1 MLVYPGVFI
10 ALARGFILLRNVCY
24 NKSLSIRSNICGFG
38 YAAASVS
45 GCKIITGNFSY
56 SLLFFII
63 GRILPKKWFDYNAFP
78 YKAFDCEKDG
88 KIYEKIA
95 ISKWQSKVPDMS
107 RIFPKL
113 MPKKR
118 MVATDPDTLLLMVR
132 ETCIA
137 ELIHVLLSIC
147 GLFGIYIMPGVWG
160 VLFYAAYFLLGNL
173 PFILIQRY
181 NRPRL
186 VRIYEKKRSMVK

>member
-1 MLVYPGVFI
+1 MRFWICCGYY
-10 ALARGFILLRNVCY
+10 A
-24 NKSLSIRSNICGFG
+24 SIG
-38 YAAASVS
+38 
-45 GCKIITGNFSY
+45 
-56 SLLFFII
+56 LLFFII

-107 RIFPKL
+107 RIFPML

-160 VLFYAAYFLLGNL
+160 VLFYAGLFSPWQSCHLYLYSATTW
-173 PFILIQRY
+173 P
-181 NRPRL
+181 RPGPDIRK
-186 VRIYEKKRSMVK
+186 EKEYGEIE

>member
-1 MLVYPGVFI
+1 
-10 ALARGFILLRNVCY
+10 
-24 NKSLSIRSNICGFG
+24 
-38 YAAASVS
+38 
-45 GCKIITGNFSY
+45 
-56 SLLFFII
+56 
-63 GRILPKKWFDYNAFP
+63 
-78 YKAFDCEKDG
+78 
-88 KIYEKIA
+88 
-95 ISKWQSKVPDMS
+95 MS

-160 VLFYAAYFLLGNL
+160 VLFYNL

>member
-1 MLVYPGVFI
+1 
-10 ALARGFILLRNVCY
+10 
-24 NKSLSIRSNICGFG
+24 
-38 YAAASVS
+38 
-45 GCKIITGNFSY
+45 
-56 SLLFFII
+56 
-63 GRILPKKWFDYNAFP
+63 
-78 YKAFDCEKDG
+78 
-88 KIYEKIA
+88 
-95 ISKWQSKVPDMS
+95 MS

-118 MVATDPDTLLLMVR
+118 MVATDSDTLLLMVR

-147 GLFGIYIMPGVWG
+147 GLFGIYIMPGVCG

>member
-1 MLVYPGVFI
+1 MRFWICCGYY
-10 ALARGFILLRNVCY
+10 GFIGLR
-24 NKSLSIRSNICGFG
+24 
-38 YAAASVS
+38 
-45 GCKIITGNFSY
+45 
-56 SLLFFII
+56 FFII

-95 ISKWQSKVPDMS
+95 ISKWQAKVPDMS

>member
-1 MLVYPGVFI
+1 MRFWICCGYY
-10 ALARGFILLRNVCY
+10 A
-24 NKSLSIRSNICGFG
+24 SIG
-38 YAAASVS
+38 
-45 GCKIITGNFSY
+45 
-56 SLLFFII
+56 LLFFII

-147 GLFGIYIMPGVWG
+147 GLFGIYAGRLGSAFLRGLFSSWQSAIYTYTALQQAPAGPG
-160 VLFYAAYFLLGNL
+160 
-173 PFILIQRY
+173 IRK
-181 NRPRL
+181 
-186 VRIYEKKRSMVK
+186 EKEYSEIE

>member
-1 MLVYPGVFI
+1 
-10 ALARGFILLRNVCY
+10 
-24 NKSLSIRSNICGFG
+24 
-38 YAAASVS
+38 
-45 GCKIITGNFSY
+45 
-56 SLLFFII
+56 
-63 GRILPKKWFDYNAFP
+63 
-78 YKAFDCEKDG
+78 
-88 KIYEKIA
+88 
-95 ISKWQSKVPDMS
+95 MS

-173 PFILIQRY
+173 HLYLYSATTDPGWSGY
-181 NRPRL
+181 T
-186 VRIYEKKRSMVK
+186 KRKGVW

>member
-1 MLVYPGVFI
+1 MRFWICCGYY
-10 ALARGFILLRNVCY
+10 GFI
-24 NKSLSIRSNICGFG
+24 G
-38 YAAASVS
+38 
-45 GCKIITGNFSY
+45 
-56 SLLFFII
+56 LLFFII

-147 GLFGIYIMPGVWG
+147 GL
-160 VLFYAAYFLLGNL
+160 LE
-173 PFILIQRY
+173 FI
-181 NRPRL
+181 
-186 VRIYEKKRSMVK
+186 

>member
-1 MLVYPGVFI
+1 MRFWICCGYY
-10 ALARGFILLRNVCY
+10 GFI
-24 NKSLSIRSNICGFG
+24 G
-38 YAAASVS
+38 
-45 GCKIITGNFSY
+45 
-56 SLLFFII
+56 LLFFII

-173 PFILIQRY
+173 PFILIQRD

-186 VRIYEKKRSMVK
+186 VRVYEKKRSIVK